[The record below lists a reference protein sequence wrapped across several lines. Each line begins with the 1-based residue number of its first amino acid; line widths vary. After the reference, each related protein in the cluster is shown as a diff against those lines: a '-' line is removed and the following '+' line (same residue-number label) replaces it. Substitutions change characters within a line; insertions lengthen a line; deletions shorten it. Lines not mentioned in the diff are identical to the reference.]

1 MKTYCI
7 TGISGYIGSLL
18 TEKILAEEE
27 ARVVGIDINRPKD
40 LTEKFSE
47 KQFTHYQTDIRDP
60 DAVGTVFRSEVPHTL
75 VHLAFYTAPEGDVK
89 QAYDVN
95 IEGTKNVLHAAA
107 DSGVRR
113 IVLLSSSAAYGSHPD
128 NPVPITEDRPLKGNE
143 NYYYS
148 HHKQLQE
155 ETFTTYL
162 QNHPDIQYVII
173 RPCVLLGP
181 HINNQTGDL
190 MRSKILINAAENKNV
205 PIQFIYEDDAVEAIY
220 HAVKS
225 SVSGVYNIASEK
237 TLTMPEIA
245 KLLNKPLIQ
254 LPLWILSP
262 LAGIAKTLNITPVG
276 SKSLKFTVNPI
287 VVDAAKYVETF
298 GFKPKHDSEQTV
310 RKFAEVRN

>member
-18 TEKILAEEE
+18 AEKVLAEEDT
-27 ARVVGIDINRPKD
+27 RVIGIDISSPKQ
-40 LTEKFSE
+40 LHRHFSE
-47 KQFTHYQTDIRDP
+47 ERFTHYQIDIRDQ
-60 DAVGTVFRSEVPHTL
+60 DAISRIFRTEAPHTSI
-75 VHLAFYTAPEGDVK
+75 HLAFYTAPEGDVN
-89 QAYDVN
+89 QAYAVN

-113 IVLLSSSAAYGSHPD
+113 IILLSSSAAYGSHPD

-155 ETFTTYL
+155 EVFRDFL
-162 QNHPDIQYVII
+162 QDHPDIQYVII

-190 MRSKILINAAENKNV
+190 MRSKVLVNAAENKNV

-220 HAVKS
+220 QASKS

-254 LPLWILSP
+254 LPLWFLSP
-262 LAGIAKTLNITPVG
+262 LAGIAKTLKITPVG
-276 SKSLKFTVNPI
+276 SKSLKFTINPI
-287 VVDAAKYVETF
+287 VVDPTKYVETF